1 MPAQSSTLA
10 ARFVEVISSNVHTGD
25 AHDVD
30 PGPLG
35 CVKCATGL
43 AAALKVA
50 SALWGD
56 SYGIGVVYV
65 YFQSD
70 ATSEA
75 LFGQF
80 RQAIEIP
87 A

>member
-1 MPAQSSTLA
+1 L
-10 ARFVEVISSNVHTGD
+10 N
-25 AHDVD
+25 
-30 PGPLG
+30 
-35 CVKCATGL
+35 
-43 AAALKVA
+43 VA